1 MGLSNFVSVVVVPV
15 GSFEQHGPHLPPD
28 TDTRIAD
35 YLARELTSSLPGMM
49 LGPAIT
55 VSSSGE
61 HSGFANTLSIGND
74 AVTQIVVEMI
84 RSADWSDGVVLV
96 NGHGGNL
103 QAITKAMEVTAY
115 EKRRSM
121 SWWPQVRGGDAHA
134 GHTETS
140 IMLAIA
146 PDQVDLARA
155 EVGNTQAVSSILP
168 QIIASGI
175 AAVSPNGVLGDPRG
189 ASAEAG
195 NEILKMLVNDLV
207 AAVKNWMR

>member
-1 MGLSNFVSVVVVPV
+1 MSVVVIPV
-15 GSFEQHGPHLPPD
+15 GSFEQHGPHLPSD
-28 TDTRIAD
+28 TDTRIANH
-35 YLARELTSSLPGMM
+35 LARELVRSLPDMM

-61 HSGFANTLSIGND
+61 HNGFANTLSIGND

-115 EKRRSM
+115 EKRRAM
-121 SWWPQVRGGDAHA
+121 SWWPQVPGGDAHA

-155 EVGNTQAVSSILP
+155 EIGNTQPMSSILP
-168 QIIASGI
+168 QIIAGGI
-175 AAVSPNGVLGDPRG
+175 AAVSPNGVLGDPSG
-189 ASAEAG
+189 SSVEAG
-195 NEILKMLVNDLV
+195 NEILKMLLNDLV